1 MNKTGINNLAPKI
14 ISILFSLI
22 LWIYVMEAFNPK
34 ESRSIPNIP
43 VNLVNVEELKEQ
55 DMALVGGEGF
65 TVRAKI
71 TGRRDEIYKIKENQ
85 IQVKA
90 DLRGYKLG
98 SNTIPLEVS
107 APSNIE
113 IDISPRFIR
122 VDLEG
127 IVKKSKDVKV
137 IISGK
142 PKQNFDQGTMVY
154 KPTAVWVEGPESYV
168 NAVENVV
175 ATLDITGEGGSLSSS
190 LALKP
195 VNSRGEEVKN
205 VKINTPYVDVSLD
218 IAFLKSVPVK
228 GVHELKAAEGYKITE
243 VKLSASEVILR
254 GDEELLNNISEVS
267 TEKITLDQLTEN
279 QSVHVKLELPEN
291 VSVQGE
297 APIKLDVTVE
307 KLEEKIY
314 KINRENILFNNLGEN
329 LKLDKSSIPESL
341 NITITGLKSILDTID
356 KNVIRVEVDLAEL
369 SANEYTIEPVVT
381 LPFIIEKDIAEV
393 RLEPKSIK
401 IKLLKQ

>member
-1 MNKTGINNLAPKI
+1 MNKIGINNLAPKI
-14 ISILFSLI
+14 IAILFSLI
-22 LWIYVMEAFNPK
+22 LWIYVMQAINPK
-34 ESRSIPNIP
+34 ESRNISSIP

-55 DMALVGGEGF
+55 GMALVGGEGF

-71 TGRRDEIYKIKENQ
+71 TGRRDEIYKVSESQ

-98 SNTIPLEVS
+98 SNSIPLEIS
-107 APSNIE
+107 APSNVE
-113 IDISPRFIR
+113 IDISPRFIQ
-122 VDLEG
+122 VELEG

-137 IISGK
+137 IVSGK
-142 PKQNFDQGTMVY
+142 PKENFDQGTMVY

-175 ATLDITGEGGSLSSS
+175 ATLDITGEGGPLSSS

-228 GVHELKAAEGYKITE
+228 EVHELKAAEGYKIIE
-243 VKLSASEVILR
+243 VKLSTSEVILR
-254 GDEELLNNISEVS
+254 GNEELLNNISEVS
-267 TEKITLDQLTEN
+267 TENIVLEELTES
-279 QSVHVKLELPEN
+279 QSIDVKLELPEG
-291 VSVQGE
+291 VLVQGE
-297 APIKLDVTVE
+297 TLIKLDVTVE
-307 KLEEKIY
+307 KLEEKTY
-314 KINRENILFNNLGEN
+314 KINRENILFNNLDESF
-329 LKLDKSSIPESL
+329 KLDKSSIPESL
-341 NITITGLKSILDTID
+341 NVTVTGLKSMLDTID
-356 KNVIRVEVDLAEL
+356 KNVIKVEVDLSEL

-381 LPFIIEKDIAEV
+381 LPFMIEKDVEDV

-401 IKLLKQ
+401 IKLSKQ